1 MKRTVTFLIVVCMLV
16 LSLSSAFAVSVND
29 KVDNSQT
36 VVNLLVDSIN
46 KGDWKT
52 YVDLQANIN
61 REGIQGFINDADNA
75 KNGLGIFNVKSAKI
89 KEMKALS
96 DDVVAQLTNLSQY
109 KQQYNEVQAYLVGI
123 DYRVKK
129 ENKYFFN
136 GVNYI
141 LVVLGKEADNWKVIE
156 MSDAPLEIL
165 IPAGYGFGSEDE
177 KEALKIIKARINGD
191 IVNKEGKLIESNK
204 ASYRGIQIEK
214 GINSADIQ
222 EAPMGVLS
230 TGDHVRPDYI
240 RVYHDRSSS
249 DPNYHKTIS
258 TDFYYYVKN
267 VLPNEWY
274 STWPSESL
282 KAGAMAVKMYGW
294 YHVYHPK
301 WPSLNAD
308 VKDTTA
314 DQVFIDN
321 TEVSSTTTAINNVGG
336 VELENSSGAV
346 FETQY
351 LAGTQG
357 QPGTQSSG
365 KMSQWGTKY
374 WADQGTKTYIQMCH
388 YYYDNS
394 DKSSGAIATFSY

>member
-136 GVNYI
+136 GVNYN

-222 EAPMGVLS
+222 EAPMEVLS

-301 WPSLNAD
+301 WPLLNAD

-336 VELENSSGAV
+336 VGLENSSGAV

>member
-1 MKRTVTFLIVVCMLV
+1 
-16 LSLSSAFAVSVND
+16 
-29 KVDNSQT
+29 
-36 VVNLLVDSIN
+36 
-46 KGDWKT
+46 
-52 YVDLQANIN
+52 
-61 REGIQGFINDADNA
+61 
-75 KNGLGIFNVKSAKI
+75 
-89 KEMKALS
+89 
-96 DDVVAQLTNLSQY
+96 
-109 KQQYNEVQAYLVGI
+109 
-123 DYRVKK
+123 
-129 ENKYFFN
+129 
-136 GVNYI
+136 
-141 LVVLGKEADNWKVIE
+141 

-177 KEALKIIKARINGD
+177 KEALKIVKARINGD

-204 ASYRGIQIEK
+204 ASYRSIQIEK

-336 VELENSSGAV
+336 VGLENSSGAV

-365 KMSQWGTKY
+365 KMSQ
-374 WADQGTKTYIQMCH
+374 
-388 YYYDNS
+388 
-394 DKSSGAIATFSY
+394 